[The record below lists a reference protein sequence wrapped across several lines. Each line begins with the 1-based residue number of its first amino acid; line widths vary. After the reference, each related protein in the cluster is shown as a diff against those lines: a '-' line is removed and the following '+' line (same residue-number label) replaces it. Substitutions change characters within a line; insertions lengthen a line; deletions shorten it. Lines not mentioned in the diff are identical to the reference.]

1 MIGQVPELFHEARLR
16 VPSPGEFGGAEL
28 RTGFKWEQM
37 QYQKPFLKELALLIS
52 ANAAANGAKA
62 LQWSVSYPSAFSPNE
77 VARYRR
83 VWVELCAD
91 LNDLTGLSHAL
102 HTKGA
107 EGGLQTEAVAFASY
121 FGNFQNRQ
129 MVHTSCLD
137 VGGGTTDI
145 SLWQDNRLV
154 HQVSVPF
161 AGRDISSQLLRR
173 KPSFLKSLFPP
184 SLTADINDD
193 EARARQDRNFTSRLD
208 NIMRYGSDEL
218 LAGRLDM
225 LVNQKSTLQ
234 QPLQQFLSLLAVSF
248 GGIYHYLGHVQRVL
262 REEGKLSRS
271 TPTPVYLGGN
281 GGRLINW
288 IDASSS
294 FQKGGDTDRLMEM
307 LQIKAAG
314 CKAGN
319 ASTTLSDAY
328 KDETACGLIS
338 SGVNLVGDFDPRDD
352 LMICGARLV
361 VNDLSFNSGDR
372 VELPHTMSRI
382 ERYELPDLDA
392 VRVFVDHYDA
402 SIAELRIRSL
412 IPIRQLCDLETLW
425 SEVETEV
432 RSLCLAK
439 VGQEASD
446 LEPEPGFILG
456 LRALTNTLGRIWSER
471 F

>member
-1 MIGQVPELFHEARLR
+1 
-16 VPSPGEFGGAEL
+16 
-28 RTGFKWEQM
+28 
-37 QYQKPFLKELALLIS
+37 
-52 ANAAANGAKA
+52 
-62 LQWSVSYPSAFSPNE
+62 
-77 VARYRR
+77 
-83 VWVELCAD
+83 
-91 LNDLTGLSHAL
+91 
-102 HTKGA
+102 
-107 EGGLQTEAVAFASY
+107 
-121 FGNFQNRQ
+121 
-129 MVHTSCLD
+129 
-137 VGGGTTDI
+137 
-145 SLWQDNRLV
+145 LV